1 MLSNPNKTLKLIISK
16 EDFLFEIHFL
26 YDRHFRQRGG
36 QAFFYAGGKGQTFS
50 MHSGGQIF
58 FMIMIII
65 ENVSEANILSS
76 EARKPPAGAR
86 IYGPVGP

>member
-1 MLSNPNKTLKLIISK
+1 MFVP
-16 EDFLFEIHFL
+16 
-26 YDRHFRQRGG
+26 G
-36 QAFFYAGGKGQTFS
+36 GQTFFT
-50 MHSGGQIF
+50 HSINNFYLQRVQMSLYKGGNKHY

-86 IYGPVGP
+86 ISGPVGP